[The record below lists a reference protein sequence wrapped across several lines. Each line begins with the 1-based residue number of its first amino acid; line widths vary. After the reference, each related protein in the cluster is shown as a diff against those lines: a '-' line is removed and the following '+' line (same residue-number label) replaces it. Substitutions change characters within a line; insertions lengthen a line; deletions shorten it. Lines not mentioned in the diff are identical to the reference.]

1 MCHPT
6 GLLAGNPS
14 DVRLDRPLAPWYA
27 RATMT
32 SQRIT
37 SALLTIG
44 SIIAV
49 SQPAFAHPRADVW
62 AVGIATSS
70 AAQTLTEH
78 WDGNVWSIVP
88 SPNAPLSTFDSLVA
102 VTALSSRDV
111 WAAGEYDTQADFN
124 QTLQHGLTEHWDGL
138 QWSVGPPSKHDIT
151 AISSAPS
158 FGNDFWLVGHHTQFF
173 CRLPLGC
180 GGNAFAYRW
189 NGRAWKE
196 TAVQQPTGG
205 EPVAGF
211 NGVQALADGAVWA
224 VGYVWRQYGTSD
236 LIERW
241 SSGVWSVIASGVFP
255 HAFLTAVSGKND
267 SDIWVIGNTKTN
279 AVAGHWNGMAWTR
292 YPLDKFGAVFA
303 IVEVSANDVWAVGTT
318 GQTAVEHW
326 DGVRWKVVPSPN
338 IGSLDNRLN
347 AVTATASND
356 VWAVGSYDDSPNHQ
370 QTLIEHWDGVSW
382 SIVPS
387 PNQPNASDAL
397 SGVTSVPITVA
408 GH

>member
-1 MCHPT
+1 VTTHK
-6 GLLAGNPS
+6 S
-14 DVRLDRPLAPWYA
+14 
-27 RATMT
+27 
-32 SQRIT
+32 I

-44 SIIAV
+44 FIAAA

-62 AVGIATSS
+62 AVGTSTSS
-70 AAQTLTEH
+70 SSQTLTEH
-78 WDGNVWSIVP
+78 WDGSVWSIVP
-88 SPNAPLSTFDSLVA
+88 SPNAPQSTFDSFVA

-124 QTLQHGLTEHWDGL
+124 QTLPHGLTEHWDGQ

-158 FGNDFWLVGHHTQFF
+158 FGNNFWLVGHHTQFF

-180 GGNAFAYRW
+180 GGDAFAYRW

-196 TAVQQPTGG
+196 TAVQEPTGG

-241 SSGVWSVIASGVFP
+241 SSRVWSVIASGVFP
-255 HAFLTAVSGKND
+255 HAFLTAVSGKSD
-267 SDIWVIGNTKTN
+267 SDIWVIGNTTEFD
-279 AVAGHWNGMAWTR
+279 AIAGHWNGTAWTR
-292 YPLDKFGAVFA
+292 YPLGKSGAAFA
-303 IVEVSANDVWAVGTT
+303 IVEVSANDVWAVGSN
-318 GQTAVEHW
+318 GQTAIEHW
-326 DGVRWKVVPSPN
+326 DGVRWKIVPSPN
-338 IGSLDNRLN
+338 VGMGVNRLT
-347 AVTATASND
+347 AVTATSAND
-356 VWAVGSYDDSPNHQ
+356 IWAAGSYEDAPNHTE
-370 QTLIEHWDGVSW
+370 TLIEHWDGNSW

-387 PNQPNASDAL
+387 PNPPNASNAL
-397 SGVTSVPITVA
+397 LGLASVPYTSA
-408 GH
+408 TR